1 MHPTAMRNCRHF
13 FECYGGYLPR
23 PGRLVEVGSQD
34 VNGSL
39 RELCPADMEYVGVD
53 FAAGKGVDLVLS
65 DPYKLPFE
73 NETVDAV
80 LCSSVLEHSQMF
92 WVTFLE
98 MLRILKPSGLIYIL
112 VPSNGDVHRYPV
124 DCWRFYP
131 DSGQALVAWA
141 KRNGMNPALLESY
154 TSLQVDHQWNDY
166 VSVFVKDEAAA
177 GLYPRR
183 ILQTKTDYMNGWIRG
198 GRGFL
203 NAAAKPEDRLRLEAI
218 VKAYMGL
225 IKPS

>member
-1 MHPTAMRNCRHF
+1 
-13 FECYGGYLPR
+13 
-23 PGRLVEVGSQD
+23 
-34 VNGSL
+34 
-39 RELCPADMEYVGVD
+39 MEYVGVD